1 MKLKLKRVTS
11 NGWKFEHPLIVTRF
25 NKMLNE
31 AIELMNEGYSDKAKD
46 ILRMII
52 EESPEHIDAYHHLA
66 LLLLNRENVKQ
77 ENVKDAFALWMKAV
91 GIGKRCFPTKEFIF
105 GKDLLE
111 WDYPDNRP
119 FLSASGSLGLLLYSM
134 EEVEEA
140 LKIFHN
146 ILSINPNDDQG
157 IRSLAIQA
165 HFDLNQP
172 EEVLKICDNYRRDIT
187 ADTLYGRPLALI
199 QTGRKDQAER
209 HLKEAIQWLPLIAK
223 ELTKERHGPPEELLK
238 AGYTT
243 IGGPDKAYDYWQ
255 RFGKVWEDTEG
266 AIDFMKGLM

>member
-1 MKLKLKRVTS
+1 MSGMKLKLKRVTS

-25 NKMLNE
+25 NKMFNE
-31 AIELMNEGYSDKAKD
+31 AIALMNEGYFDKSEYL
-46 ILRMII
+46 LRVII

-66 LLLLNRENVKQ
+66 LLLVNKVNVK
-77 ENVKDAFALWMKAV
+77 EAFRLWMKAV
-91 GIGKRCFPTKEFIF
+91 GIGKRCFPIKDFIF

-119 FLSASGSLGLLLYSM
+119 FLSASESLGLLLYNM
-134 EEVEEA
+134 GEVEEA

-172 EEVLKICDNYRRDIT
+172 EEVLRICDNYRRDIM

-199 QTGRKDQAER
+199 QTGKKDQAER
-209 HLKEAIQWLPLIAK
+209 HLKEAIQLLPLIAK
-223 ELTKERHGPPEELLK
+223 ELTKKRHIPPEDLLK
-238 AGYTT
+238 AGNIT

-255 RFGKVWEDTEG
+255 RFGKVWKDTEG

>member
-1 MKLKLKRVTS
+1 MSGTKLKLERVTS
-11 NGWKFEHPLIVTRF
+11 SGWKFEHPAVVTRF
-25 NKMLNE
+25 KKTFNE
-31 AIELMNEGYSDKAKD
+31 ALELMNEGYSDKSENL
-46 ILRMII
+46 LRMII

-66 LLLLNRENVKQ
+66 LLLLNKENVK
-77 ENVKDAFALWMKAV
+77 EAFRLWMKAV

-105 GKDLLE
+105 SKDLLE
-111 WDYPDNRP
+111 WNYPENIP
-119 FLSASGSLGLLLYSM
+119 FLSASESLGLLLYDM
-134 EEVEEA
+134 EETEEA

-172 EEVLKICDNYRRDIT
+172 EEVLKICDDYRRDIM

-199 QTGRKDQAER
+199 QTGKKDKAER
-209 HLKEAIQWLPLIAK
+209 HLKEAIQLLPLIAK
-223 ELTKERHGPPEELLK
+223 ELTKKGHRPPEDLLK

-255 RFGKVWEDTEG
+255 RFGKVWEDTKG